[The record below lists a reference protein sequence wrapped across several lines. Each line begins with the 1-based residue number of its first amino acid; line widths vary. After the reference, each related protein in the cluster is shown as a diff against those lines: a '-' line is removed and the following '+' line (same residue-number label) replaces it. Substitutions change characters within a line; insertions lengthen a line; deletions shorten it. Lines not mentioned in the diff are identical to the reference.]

1 MGTDKAQAIYEERAS
16 TIETVNADL
25 KTHHGLT
32 QFMVRGSNKIKCVA
46 SGARWRTTCFIM
58 ALQSWD
64 KPSK

>member
-1 MGTDKAQAIYEERAS
+1 MGTDEAQAIYEERAS

-46 SGARWRTTCFIM
+46 LAC
-58 ALQSWD
+58 ALAYNLLHHGTAILG
-64 KPSK
+64 